1 MNISHKIVCVAVQ
14 TVVVIVS
21 ALVGTEFLITTA
33 MYNIAAI
40 ETSFFHNAKVLI
52 KIQKNVFKRLQ
63 TNVIIYESNITV
75 YQPTP

>member
-1 MNISHKIVCVAVQ
+1 MNISYKIVCVTVQ

-63 TNVIIYESNITV
+63 TTLRNYEPDINV